1 VALSYFGLWEAD
13 WKVGFVGIEWK
24 ARVVAGVFVPFMF
37 ALIAALPIWNR
48 RAPAGLRSRALW
60 PALVAWLIFPL
71 GVLPLSF
78 LASVPAIYTPD
89 PFIVASA
96 RARDGTRLLVTQVPD
111 DPTDVFLNVRHPS
124 GAWAR
129 YRIAYGDSLWAGR
142 IDIVPNDHVALISTY
157 DVLAAKLDLDT
168 DTLEKIAP
176 LTGFVGTGKQVDDP
190 ICDSLMYDPVGA
202 HVQCRPL
209 EAPGQKTN

>member
-1 VALSYFGLWEAD
+1 
-13 WKVGFVGIEWK
+13 
-24 ARVVAGVFVPFMF
+24 
-37 ALIAALPIWNR
+37 
-48 RAPAGLRSRALW
+48 
-60 PALVAWLIFPL
+60 VAWLVFPL

-78 LASVPAIYTPD
+78 LASLPAIYTPD

-124 GAWAR
+124 GPWAR
-129 YRIAYGDSLWAGR
+129 YRIAYGESPWAGR
-142 IDIVPNDHVALISTY
+142 IDIVPNDHFALISAY

-168 DTLEKIAP
+168 DTLEKVAP

-190 ICDSLMYDPVGA
+190 ICDPLMYDPVGA
-202 HVQCRPL
+202 HVQCRTP
-209 EAPGQKTN
+209 EAQDQKPN